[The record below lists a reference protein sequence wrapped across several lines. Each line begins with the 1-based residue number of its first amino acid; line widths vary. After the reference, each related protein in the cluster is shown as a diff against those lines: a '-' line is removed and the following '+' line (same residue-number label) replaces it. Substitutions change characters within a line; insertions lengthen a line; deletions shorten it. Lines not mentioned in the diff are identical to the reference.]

1 MSPPRIPQVQIPED
15 PFLQVVSALT
25 IEINWGFAVLRD
37 IASGK
42 DLKKFLMIIHLLC
55 SQEFDMRRDST
66 SKGFVRWGETHYS
79 NHRFPMVDSF
89 HEHLTVFEAVPLAK
103 PLDNIGLKI
112 DTPPAAPEKDK
123 SIVLIKRSIFDNQ
136 IRTK

>member
-66 SKGFVRWGETHYS
+66 SKGLVRWGETHYS